1 MVRARCVCIH
11 EWACEGKLNR
21 ISVVGA
27 TFPHVTA
34 GALCKMQS
42 VDESVR
48 KGEFGWYRRRK
59 SCPRN
64 RGRIFLLPDILTKV
78 EENTMK
84 KSKIAKLLAAGMA
97 LTLALTGC
105 SNGTNSSTADN
116 AGANGDKPQIGIIQF
131 AAHPSLDN
139 CYEGIKEGLI
149 AAYGEDG
156 VNIDLQN
163 GAGDSATCD
172 SIAANFV
179 SKGYD
184 MIYAI
189 ATPAALSAYSAASKS
204 DIPVIFC
211 AVSDPVAAGL
221 TESLDAGIE
230 NCNGTSDVLDL
241 DAQVNLIQAIQ
252 PEVKKIGVLY
262 TTTEANSLSQLKTLK
277 TVCEGRGIEV
287 VEQGVSGAAD
297 IPQAA
302 ANLASQVD
310 CINNFTDNNVVNNL
324 SILLE
329 KANAAGIPVYGS
341 EIEQV
346 KNGCIAS
353 ISIDYVALGK
363 VTAEMGVKVLSGT
376 DPKTMPVGTISDGT
390 PVINTDVMDKF
401 GFAVPAGFENAEKV
415 TTNAQ

>member
-1 MVRARCVCIH
+1 M
-11 EWACEGKLNR
+11 N
-21 ISVVGA
+21 GA
-27 TFPHVTA
+27 GFFYCPAVITGT
-34 GALCKMQS
+34 K
-42 VDESVR
+42 
-48 KGEFGWYRRRK
+48 WRR
-59 SCPRN
+59 
-64 RGRIFLLPDILTKV
+64 
-78 EENTMK
+78 NTMK
-84 KSKIAKLLAAGMA
+84 KTRIAKLIGAAMA
-97 LTLALTGC
+97 LTMALTGC
-105 SNGTNSSTADN
+105 SGNNASEGGNASGGT
-116 AGANGDKPQIGIIQF
+116 GDKVQVGVIQF

-139 CYEGIKEGLI
+139 CYEGIRQGLV

-156 VNIDLQN
+156 VSIDLQN

-179 SKGYD
+179 SKDYD
-184 MIYAI
+184 VIYAI

-221 TESLDAGIE
+221 TESLDAGSE
-230 NCNGTSDVLDL
+230 NCNGTSDILDL
-241 DAQVNLIQAIQ
+241 DAQVDLIQAIQ

-277 TVCEGRGIEV
+277 EVCSARGIEV

-302 ANLASQVD
+302 TTLASQVD

-324 SILLE
+324 SIVLE
-329 KANAAGIPVYGS
+329 KANAAGVPVYGS

-363 VTAEMGVKVLSGT
+363 VTAEMGVKVLNGT
-376 DPKTMPVGTISDGT
+376 DPKTMAVGTISDGT
-390 PVINTDVMDKF
+390 PVINTDVMTKF
-401 GFAVPAGFENAEKV
+401 GFEIPADFENAEKV
-415 TTNAQ
+415 TTNSGEEAA

>member
-1 MVRARCVCIH
+1 
-11 EWACEGKLNR
+11 
-21 ISVVGA
+21 
-27 TFPHVTA
+27 
-34 GALCKMQS
+34 
-42 VDESVR
+42 
-48 KGEFGWYRRRK
+48 
-59 SCPRN
+59 
-64 RGRIFLLPDILTKV
+64 
-78 EENTMK
+78 MK
-84 KSKIAKLLAAGMA
+84 KA
-97 LTLALTGC
+97 LTAMILSASLALTMAFTGC
-105 SNGTNSSTADN
+105 ENSTS
-116 AGANGDKPQIGIIQF
+116 DKVKVGVIQF

-139 CYEGIKEGLI
+139 CYEGIKEGLVD
-149 AAYGEDG
+149 AYGEDG
-156 VNIDLQN
+156 VDIDLQN
-163 GAGDSATCD
+163 GQGDSATCD

-184 MIYAI
+184 VIYAI

-204 DIPVIFC
+204 DIPVVFC

-221 TESLDAGIE
+221 TESLDAGNE

-241 DAQVNLIQAIQ
+241 DAQVDLIQAIQ
-252 PEVKKIGVLY
+252 PDVKKIGVLY

-277 TVCEGRGIEV
+277 EVCEGRGIEV

-302 ANLASQVD
+302 STLASQVD

-324 SILLE
+324 SIVLE

-363 VTAEMGVKVLSGT
+363 VTAEMGVKILNGT

-390 PVINTDVMDKF
+390 PVINTEVMEQF
-401 GFAVPAGFENAEKV
+401 GFPIPESFANAEKV
-415 TTNAQ
+415 TTNAADAA